1 MPNAESRI
9 NTAFIISGIGRAMSP
24 VSERTGNRTND
35 IQSANDRKEQQMR
48 YEVLYIFE
56 NLLMPPK
63 RKVFETWKDFILWE
77 EDEKNGARKLKVIR
91 IDEVR

>member
-1 MPNAESRI
+1 
-9 NTAFIISGIGRAMSP
+9 
-24 VSERTGNRTND
+24 
-35 IQSANDRKEQQMR
+35 MR